1 MPATLPPAAAHPSSP
16 MCDVCGKIDAMKR
29 APDPSLQ
36 PICRCSGCH
45 ACVTALLKEGGLR
58 LRSGG
63 GLREVDAFLTLVML
77 AQTEWARLP
86 DGLSG
91 GKKSV
96 HDGKVPPGKDHPL
109 RLWLRG
115 LMRTAF
121 NAEHVEEGRVAEAP
135 QVQGERITWRS
146 CFRGVELSHNA
157 GARLGSEGPWGAGA
171 KLRKSGPLARPL
183 P

>member
-1 MPATLPPAAAHPSSP
+1 
-16 MCDVCGKIDAMKR
+16 MCDVCGEIEIMRR

-45 ACVTALLKEGGLR
+45 ACVEALGEGGGLR
-58 LRSGG
+58 LREDG

-77 AQTEWARLP
+77 ADTEWARLP

-91 GKKSV
+91 GKNSV
-96 HDGKVPPGKDHPL
+96 HGGQVPNQKDHAL
-109 RLWLRG
+109 RRWLRG

-121 NAEHVEEGRVAEAP
+121 PAAEYVEEGRVVEAP
-135 QVQGERITWRS
+135 KVQGERITWRS